1 MLSSRSNAP
10 GGGGRFSGGVGLLA
24 GGGLSSSDAPGGGS
38 SSGVCALAQLMPSAA
53 RLARTSKTVAMFVI
67 ASARPLLA
75 ARGRGGSDSF
85 NNTKAIG
92 SDCKR

>member
-1 MLSSRSNAP
+1 
-10 GGGGRFSGGVGLLA
+10 
-24 GGGLSSSDAPGGGS
+24 
-38 SSGVCALAQLMPSAA
+38 MPSAA

-92 SDCKR
+92 SDCKRKAFTRITSDYVLALWNVRWQNFIFKAIAGWAGLNCP